1 MTERRIEMDYASY
14 ADYYQYTQYTAEPT
28 VADTLMGP
36 IVSALSGISLIIS
49 LVSIVAMW
57 FLFEKAGESGIVSII
72 PIYGTWK
79 MYEIVYGSGWKC
91 LLLFVPVLGYVVSW
105 MFYIRLAQVFGKGAL
120 DIFLLLFFTPIGLL
134 KLAFG
139 NARYHRPCRSFL

>member
-1 MTERRIEMDYASY
+1 MDYASY

-105 MFYIRLAQVFGKGAL
+105 MFYIRLAQAYGKSVLFGIGM
-120 DIFLLLFFTPIGLL
+120 LFFPPIFMLI
-134 KLAFG
+134 LAFG
-139 NARYHRPCRSFL
+139 DAKYWGPVSSFI

>member
-1 MTERRIEMDYASY
+1 MDYASY
-14 ADYYQYTQYTAEPT
+14 ADYYQYTQYTNEPT
-28 VADTLMGP
+28 AADALLGP

-79 MYEIVYGSGWKC
+79 MFEIVYGSGWKF

-105 MFYIRLAQVFGKGAL
+105 MFYIRLAQAYGKSILFGIGM
-120 DIFLLLFFTPIGLL
+120 LFFTPIFMLI
-134 KLAFG
+134 LAFG
-139 NARYHRPCRSFL
+139 DAKYWGPVSSFI